1 MTMNKK
7 WLAVAMM
14 VPLAFGSTAVLA
26 NGKKGGDKGA
36 KECSGQMHGKNEFR
50 GLNLTDAQKTELKTI
65 RDEVRASKKA
75 QGESKRQQMK
85 AMKDQ
90 EQQLVLAA
98 DFDEA
103 KAKELAS
110 SMVAERTAM
119 KVEKMRTTHRMMS
132 VLTAEQKQ
140 QLVEK
145 RAEKAQ
151 KCEQKMQKKM
161 EKKMA
166 KKDNQ

>member
-1 MTMNKK
+1 MAMNKK

-14 VPLAFGSTAVLA
+14 VPLTLGSASVLA
-26 NGKKGGDKGA
+26 NGKKDGDKGHKGGHA
-36 KECSGQMHGKNEFR
+36 CEMRMDGKKAFR
-50 GLNLTDAQKTELKTI
+50 GLDLTDAQKTEMKKI

-75 QGESKRQQMK
+75 EGDSKRQQMK
-85 AMKDQ
+85 SMKDQ

-103 KAKELAS
+103 KAQQLAS

-119 KVEKMRTTHRMMS
+119 KVEKMRTMHRMMS
-132 VLTAEQKQ
+132 VLTDDQKQ
-140 QLVEK
+140 KLVDK
-145 RAEKAQ
+145 QAEKAT

-161 EKKMA
+161 SKKG
-166 KKDNQ
+166 NE

>member
-1 MTMNKK
+1 MAMNKK

-14 VPLAFGSTAVLA
+14 VPLTLGSTAVMA

-36 KECSGQMHGKNEFR
+36 KECRVQMQGKQAFR
-50 GLNLTDAQKTELKTI
+50 GLDLTDAQKTELKTI
-65 RDEVRASKKA
+65 REEVRASKKA
-75 QGESKRQQMK
+75 NGENKRQQMK

-98 DFDEA
+98 NFDEA

-119 KVEKMRTTHRMMS
+119 KVEQMRTTHRMMN

-140 QLVEK
+140 KLVEK

-161 EKKMA
+161 EKKMS
-166 KKDNQ
+166 KQDS